1 MMDTLKK
8 RLGRRIR
15 EAREKSSLSRE
26 QLCRD
31 ESQLT
36 VRQLARIELGQSLPS
51 IVKLKYISD
60 ILEMD
65 MVDLLEGDN
74 LTIPE
79 SYFELKYK
87 LLKFPSYGD
96 SERMQQKSELITSI
110 YDTYLD
116 ILPEDELF
124 TLELLENIQE
134 HRITGNSVEAEVIF
148 EDYFS
153 QLLTKQHYQ
162 LNDLLLSSYYLMQSG
177 QNSKKQ
183 ADTKLIIDTI
193 LAQPLKA
200 SDEYSFALLGAMS
213 SVAVHYVLMEK
224 FEDIGNLTEKMN
236 TIIDWTGQHSLKPV
250 VLMLEAKYHLKVFQ
264 DKLKAEEL
272 YKLGIFLAKTFG
284 EQVLEKKISQEM
296 KNDLTT

>member
-1 MMDTLKK
+1 M
-8 RLGRRIR
+8 R
-15 EAREKSSLSRE
+15 
-26 QLCRD
+26 
-31 ESQLT
+31 
-36 VRQLARIELGQSLPS
+36 
-51 IVKLKYISD
+51 
-60 ILEMD
+60 
-65 MVDLLEGDN
+65 
-74 LTIPE
+74 
-79 SYFELKYK
+79 
-87 LLKFPSYGD
+87 
-96 SERMQQKSELITSI
+96 
-110 YDTYLD
+110 
-116 ILPEDELF
+116 
-124 TLELLENIQE
+124 
-134 HRITGNSVEAEVIF
+134 
-148 EDYFS
+148 
-153 QLLTKQHYQ
+153 
-162 LNDLLLSSYYLMQSG
+162 
-177 QNSKKQ
+177 NSKKQ